1 MDIRI
6 LIGAVLVVIIVSAGV
21 GYVKES
27 APGALPEPEVAEAPE
42 PEPVAEPEP
51 EHLNGT
57 GTLASLMDAEGA
69 YRCTIEEG
77 ESQIASSGTIYIA
90 LGKLRGDFRTRVS
103 GGITVASHVIATD
116 GYVYT
121 WSDFSSKG
129 IVTALDLSGR
139 APGELLSSAVH
150 YYCSPWEADQNV
162 FVLPPGVSFAHP

>member
-1 MDIRI
+1 MDIRM
-6 LIGAVLVVIIVSAGV
+6 LIGVVLVVIIVSAGL

-27 APGALPEPEVAEAPE
+27 APEALPEPEVTEAPT
-42 PEPVAEPEP
+42 PEP

-57 GTLASLMDAEGA
+57 GTLASLMEAEGA
-69 YRCTIEEG
+69 YRCTIEG

-103 GGITVASHVIATD
+103 GGITVASHLIATD

-129 IVTALDLSGR
+129 IVTELDMSGR
-139 APGELLSSAVH
+139 VPGELLSSAVH